1 MGVNTIN
8 YDLSFRNKT
17 KTREE
22 RKMEMIMKA
31 FEDMEKSAAMR
42 RAEGES
48 GASVTKPEKKRRRS
62 NSIKVSLV
70 HSTIF
75 QNIIV
80 SFTDNIFSRLE
91 ATRGPVGILTW
102 TRAPLTSVTRPVW
115 PSP

>member
-70 HSTIF
+70 HSKIPN
-75 QNIIV
+75 NIPPAW
-80 SFTDNIFSRLE
+80 SYSKLQY
-91 ATRGPVGILTW
+91 VGC
-102 TRAPLTSVTRPVW
+102 
-115 PSP
+115 